1 MRDYL
6 PRIHAAGAEL
16 VIIGNGTAEQA
27 GWFVDEYAIT
37 TPLYTDPSLSVHR
50 AVGARRGGGG
60 LRMIRNVLRAL
71 RKGHFQTRVIGDPQQ
86 HGGVFVVTPQG
97 EFAYSYVSEV
107 AGDHP
112 DPEDVVQALER
123 IAGGAGE

>member
-1 MRDYL
+1 M
-6 PRIHAAGAEL
+6 
-16 VIIGNGTAEQA
+16 
-27 GWFVDEYAIT
+27 
-37 TPLYTDPSLSVHR
+37 
-50 AVGARRGGGG
+50 
-60 LRMIRNVLRAL
+60 
-71 RKGHFQTRVIGDPQQ
+71 IGDPQQ
-86 HGGVFVVTPQG
+86 HGGVFVVTPRG

>member
-1 MRDYL
+1 M
-6 PRIHAAGAEL
+6 
-16 VIIGNGTAEQA
+16 IIGNGTAEQA

-37 TPLYTDPSLSVHR
+37 TPLYTDPSLSIHR

-71 RKGHFQTRVIGDPQQ
+71 RKGHFQTRVIGDAQQ
-86 HGGVFVVTPQG
+86 HGGVFVVTPRG

-123 IAGGAGE
+123 VAGGAGE